1 MIDGPN
7 SLLQDVDIYD
17 RTIADVY
24 VNGNNVAEILR
35 SEGFAKTRYRYGLSQ

>member
-7 SLLQDVDIYD
+7 SLLQDVDIYG

-24 VNGNNVAEILR
+24 VNGNNESGV
-35 SEGFAKTRYRYGLSQ
+35 

>member
-1 MIDGPN
+1 
-7 SLLQDVDIYD
+7 VDIYS

-35 SEGFAKTRYRYGLSQ
+35 NEGYAITEYRYEWSL